1 MTIECPKCQ
10 TKNPDTVKFCGEC
23 GTPLPQKE
31 EVLPTKTIETSMEEL
46 TTGSIFAG
54 RYKIIE
60 ELGKGGMGKVY
71 RVFDQK
77 LNEEVALKLIKP
89 DIAADKKT
97 IERFK
102 NELKLA
108 RKIRHKSV
116 GSMYELMEDK
126 AVHFITMEYVSG
138 QDLKGIL
145 HQMGQ
150 LTVGKTISIAKQICE
165 GLSEAHNIGIVHRD
179 LKPSNIIIDRGGNA
193 KIMDFGIA
201 RAIKEKSITGAGVI
215 IGTPQYMSP
224 EQVEGKDVDHK
235 SDIYSLGIMLYE
247 MLTDRVPFEGDTPLT
262 VGVKQKT
269 EVPKDPKEFNE
280 RIPDNLAGVI
290 LKCLEKD
297 KENRYQSV
305 QAVKNELEKIEQGL
319 PTTDRTALKPRP
331 TTSKQITVSFIPKK
345 LIIPALALAVLI
357 TALLILKPWS
367 GDQAA
372 PILTDRPS
380 VAVLYFR
387 NISGNNELDY
397 LQDNIHVL
405 LTQDLLQSPHFIVLG
420 EDRIY
425 GILKRLNLLETK
437 IYSDD
442 DLNKIAAQGGVNI
455 LVTGSYTKSAEAF
468 VITLY
473 VNRVGSDQ
481 PMPIKDEAADE
492 NGIYLLID
500 RLSRRIKSELNLTQ
514 AQINEDLDKDVV
526 EITTASPEALKF
538 FAEGRRY
545 HHRSEH
551 EKAEEL
557 YKKAVELDPEFAIA
571 YTSLA
576 RENMNMGYKSE
587 YRRCLQKAM
596 ELSDKMSDKERLTT
610 QMYFYRISE
619 RTYNRSI
626 DISKKLMELDP
637 ADMLPYNSL
646 GNLYHSIEEWDK
658 ALEVFQVPVQNK
670 IPEYDFPYGNLIV
683 TYEYKGMYDRAVES
697 LQELIS
703 QFGDQPNRHSALA
716 GTYLSMKRFNQAF
729 AELDIAFRLNPT
741 EPYYIF
747 IRGEVFMCQGDLLKA
762 ENEFRKLLSESVP
775 DRRRGITGMIS
786 LCRLQGKF
794 EQAVTQAERAFE
806 FSKQDKQRDWELNW
820 RQVLASTYLTAKR
833 YADALDELVKAFD
846 MAIELEDFNAQR
858 DILFLKGLILHEM
871 GAREEAK
878 KNTNRLRIL
887 IDEGMNKKHM
897 RYYYHLMGLTALGDG
912 RIPEAVEL
920 FERTVSLLPA
930 EYPAPMHLSEFRQA
944 LFINALARAQYS
956 QGVLEKARVNYNKI
970 VAMTYGRL
978 YCNDVY
984 AKSFIMLGKIYEQQ
998 SDTAKAIQHYEKF
1011 LDLWKD
1017 ADPGLPEVEDAKKRL
1032 AGLK

>member
-1 MTIECPKCQ
+1 MKCPKCD
-10 TKNPDTVKFCGEC
+10 TENRPDSKYCREC
-23 GTPLPQKE
+23 ATSLTGAEEAQPLPTQ
-31 EVLPTKTIETSMEEL
+31 TIETPREEL
-46 TTGSIFAG
+46 TTGSTFAA
-54 RYKIIE
+54 RYQIIE

-71 RVFDQK
+71 RALDKK

-89 DIAADKKT
+89 DIASDKNT

-102 NELKLA
+102 NELRLA
-108 RKIRHKSV
+108 RKIRQKNV
-116 GSMYELMEDK
+116 GSMYEFLEDNGI
-126 AVHFITMEYVSG
+126 HFITMEYVSG
-138 QDLKGIL
+138 QDLKGLIRQSAPL
-145 HQMGQ
+145 SIAR
-150 LTVGKTISIAKQICE
+150 TISTAKQICE
-165 GLSEAHNIGIVHRD
+165 GLTEAHRLGVVHRD
-179 LKPSNIIIDRGGNA
+179 LKSSNIMIDKAGNA
-193 KIMDFGIA
+193 RIMDFGIA
-201 RAIKEKSITGAGVI
+201 RSVDAKKITGAGVM
-215 IGTPQYMSP
+215 IGTPEYMSP
-224 EQVEGKDVDHK
+224 EQVEGKETDQR
-235 SDIYSLGIMLYE
+235 SDIYSLGVILYE
-247 MLTDRVPFEGDTPLT
+247 MLTGRVPFEGDTPFT
-262 VGVKQKT
+262 VGVKHKS
-269 EVPKDPKEFNE
+269 ESPEDPKKFNS
-280 RIPDNLAGVI
+280 RIPDDLNQII
-290 LKCLEKD
+290 LKCLEKKPED
-297 KENRYQSV
+297 RYQTTGEICL
-305 QAVKNELEKIEQGL
+305 ELTRIEQGL
-319 PTTDRTALKPRP
+319 PTTDRIALKPKP
-331 TTSKQITVSFIPKK
+331 TTSKQISVSFTPKK
-345 LIIPALALAVLI
+345 FIIPAVVLAVLI

-387 NISGNNELDY
+387 NISGINELDY

-500 RLSRRIKSELNLTQ
+500 RISRRIKSELNLTQ
-514 AQINEDLDKDVV
+514 AQITEDLDKDVA

-545 HHRSEH
+545 HHRGEH
-551 EKAEEL
+551 QKAEEM

-619 RTYNRSI
+619 RTYNRAI
-626 DISKKLMELDP
+626 GISKKLMELDP

-670 IPEYDFPYGNLIV
+670 IPEYDFPYGNLIT
-683 TYEYKGMYDRAVES
+683 TYEYKGMYDKAVES

-716 GTYLSMKRFNQAF
+716 RTYLSMKRFNQAF

-806 FSKQDKQRDWELNW
+806 FSKQDKQRDWELSW
-820 RQVLASTYLTAKR
+820 RQVLASAYLTAKR
-833 YADALDELVKAFD
+833 YTDALDELVKAFD
-846 MAIELEDFNAQR
+846 MAVELEDFNTQR
-858 DILFLKGLILHEM
+858 DILFLKGLILHEK

-878 KNTNRLRIL
+878 KNADRLRIL

-897 RYYYHLMGLTALGDG
+897 RYYYHLMGLTVLDDG
-912 RIPEAVEL
+912 RIPEAIEL

-930 EYPAPMHLSEFRQA
+930 EYPAPMHLFDFRQA
-944 LFINALARAQYS
+944 LFIDALARAQYR
-956 QGVLEKARVNYNKI
+956 QRDLDKARVNYNKI
-970 VAMTYGRL
+970 VGMTQGRL

-984 AKSFIMLGKIYEQQ
+984 ATSFLMLGKIYEQQ
-998 SDTAKAIQHYEKF
+998 SHTAKATKHYDKF
-1011 LDLWKD
+1011 LTLWKD
-1017 ADPGLPEVEDAKKRL
+1017 ADPGLPDVADARERVAEL
-1032 AGLK
+1032 R